1 MFLFKNKAFQ
11 RKKFVQYL
19 KFLSNFKDSMLF
31 LKKRGVI
38 HYVISAKNVKTNRN
52 FLNCKE
58 LNNFFKVQKVG

>member
-1 MFLFKNKAFQ
+1 
-11 RKKFVQYL
+11 
-19 KFLSNFKDSMLF
+19 MLF

-58 LNNFFKVQKVG
+58 LNSFFKAQKVG